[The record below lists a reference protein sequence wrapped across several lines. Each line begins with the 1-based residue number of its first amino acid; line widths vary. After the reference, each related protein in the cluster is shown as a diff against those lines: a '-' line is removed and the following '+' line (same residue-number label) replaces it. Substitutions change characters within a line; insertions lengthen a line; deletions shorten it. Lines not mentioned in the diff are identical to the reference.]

1 MKTKRTLSPAEK
13 KRLLTRARETEYDD
27 MKNPLMLF
35 LIKANV
41 ELATAAQYGKD
52 NDMTFEENQ
61 AKTRE
66 LMAKIQQAFDE
77 IDKRLDSIE
86 QSNDQTEAN
95 LEYAEMILSGQNHT
109 KH

>member
-1 MKTKRTLSPAEK
+1 MKK
-13 KRLLTRARETEYDD
+13 KRLLTRAHETENEDT
-27 MKNPLMLF
+27 KNPLMMF
-35 LIKANV
+35 LIKVSV
-41 ELATAAQYGKD
+41 EMALAAQHGRD
-52 NDMTFEENQ
+52 IDMTFEENQ

-86 QSNDQTEAN
+86 QSNDQIEAN